1 MAKTN
6 TFRMK
11 KKQSNVTKIELM
23 PQPVRK
29 RQIETIAI
37 DLQGKQVDNNIAPPS
52 QAEMYR
58 TATDQMIKPDES
70 CV

>member
-6 TFRMK
+6 TFRIK

-37 DLQGKQVDNNIAPPS
+37 DLHGKQVDNHIAVPT
-52 QAEMYR
+52 QADMYR
-58 TATDQMIKPDES
+58 TATDQIIKPDET